1 MIIIDYSGIVIS
13 NIFVQ
18 QLTNELSEDMLRHMT
33 LNTLKMYTNKFGKE
47 YGQVWLACDHSSWRK
62 KYFEY
67 YKANRSKSR
76 DESPIDWETVFGWIA
91 KIRDELQQFGPFRAV
106 HSYGAEADDIIAT
119 LVHKTQEFGKS
130 EPVMIISSDKDFL
143 QLQQH
148 KNVSQFSSILKKHLI
163 EKDPKHYLFEHIVR
177 GDSGDGVPNIFSDD
191 DTLVTDK
198 RQTPVTKKKLDLLYD
213 QWKVTGAVEEKYMR
227 NFQRNQLMIDL
238 SQIPLDIKDQINE
251 LIDAETNRKLSSLN
265 QFMNYLISKRCTK
278 ILKDIKDFYV

>member
-33 LNTLKMYTNKFGKE
+33 LNTLKMYTKKFGKE

-67 YKANRSKSR
+67 YKANRSKTR

-119 LVHKTQEFGKS
+119 LVHRTQETATGLLGLGGDK
-130 EPVMIISSDKDFL
+130 EKVLIISEDGDFI
-143 QLQQH
+143 QLLKYNNVSLYRKR
-148 KNVSQFSSILKKHLI
+148 KNVIL
-163 EKDPKHYLFEHIVR
+163 R
-177 GDSGDGVPNIFSDD
+177 GV
-191 DTLVTDK
+191 
-198 RQTPVTKKKLDLLYD
+198 
-213 QWKVTGAVEEKYMR
+213 
-227 NFQRNQLMIDL
+227 
-238 SQIPLDIKDQINE
+238 
-251 LIDAETNRKLSSLN
+251 
-265 QFMNYLISKRCTK
+265 
-278 ILKDIKDFYV
+278 